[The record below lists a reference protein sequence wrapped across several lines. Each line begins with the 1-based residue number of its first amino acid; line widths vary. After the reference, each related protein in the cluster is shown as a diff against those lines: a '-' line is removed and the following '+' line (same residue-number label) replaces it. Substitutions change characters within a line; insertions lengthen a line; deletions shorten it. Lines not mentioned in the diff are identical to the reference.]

1 MNKRILCLSL
11 ISSFSQDNEQHI
23 YVNPGRTVIVDV
35 NLDGYNGEFDTGKN
49 HVWNGLSLAREH
61 N

>member
-35 NLDGYNGEFDTGKN
+35 NLDGYNGDYDTKKCRKQCSS
-49 HVWNGLSLAREH
+49 WF
-61 N
+61 